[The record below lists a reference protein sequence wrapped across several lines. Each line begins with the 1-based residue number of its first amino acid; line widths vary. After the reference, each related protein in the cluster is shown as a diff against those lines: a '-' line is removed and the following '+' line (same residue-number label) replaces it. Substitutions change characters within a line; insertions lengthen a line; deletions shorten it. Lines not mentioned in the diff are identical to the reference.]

1 MYKKAVA
8 VFDESGYKKLPKL
21 AQLRQDYG
29 VILQEK
35 KEAFSEYQQ
44 LQKDYKEY
52 LIARK
57 NLEIIYEKEEQE
69 KEKSSKSKT
78 SLLDQNL

>member
-1 MYKKAVA
+1 M
-8 VFDESGYKKLPKL
+8 ESGYKKLPKL
-21 AQLRQDYG
+21 TQLRQDYG

-35 KEAFSEYQQ
+35 KNAFSEYQQ
-44 LQKDYKEY
+44 LQKDFKEY

-69 KEKSSKSKT
+69 QKKCSKSKT